1 MEEAHLN
8 FHTHKL
14 GEKIQIF
21 THFKIEVA
29 HLNFHTHKFDKKF
42 KSTFIFEHNLKL
54 CTFYW
59 EIRIKRV
66 ELWAIYA

>member
-29 HLNFHTHKFDKKF
+29 HLNFHTHTSLTKN
-42 KSTFIFEHNLKL
+42 SNLHL
-54 CTFYW
+54 FLNT
-59 EIRIKRV
+59 I
-66 ELWAIYA
+66 